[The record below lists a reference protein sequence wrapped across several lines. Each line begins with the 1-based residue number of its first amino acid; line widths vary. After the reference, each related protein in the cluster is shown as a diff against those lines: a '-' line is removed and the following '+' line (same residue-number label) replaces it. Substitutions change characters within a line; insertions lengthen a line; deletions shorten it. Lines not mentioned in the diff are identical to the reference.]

1 VSGGQVIE
9 RPALS
14 QAQALRRAAGAA
26 VVDGFFYATAMGFSL
41 HPLAQPALHGLK
53 VERDVPYRDGG
64 HPQHQL
70 DVWQPKSARGPLPVV
85 IYIHGGGFRFLSK
98 DTHWIFA
105 MIFARRGYLVFNL
118 DYRLAP
124 GNPFPAAVED
134 VCAAYEFV
142 VKNAR
147 RWGGDPER
155 LVIAGE
161 SAGANLST
169 VLALS
174 AVEKRPEAFAR
185 KVYDTGIVP
194 RAVVPAC
201 GIHHVSDPEGRGL
214 KSRFLYDRVAEV
226 TDAYL
231 GGVRLAHPRALELVD
246 PVVTLEKAEGFD
258 RPLPAFYVPCGTWD
272 IMLPD
277 NKRLVAALERHGA
290 PVASRWFERE
300 MHAFHGF
307 AVTPGALKC
316 WRETFDFLAQHV

>member
-1 VSGGQVIE
+1 MSDGHVIE

-14 QAQALRRAAGAA
+14 QVQALRRAMGAA
-26 VVDGFFYATAMGFSL
+26 VVDGFFFALARGFSL
-41 HPLAQPALHGLK
+41 HPLAQPALHGLS
-53 VERDVPYRDGG
+53 VERDIPYREGG
-64 HPQHQL
+64 HPLHQL
-70 DVWQPKSARGPLPVV
+70 DVWRPKNAKGPLPVA

-105 MIFARRGYLVFNL
+105 LIFARRGYLVFNL

-134 VCAAYEFV
+134 VCAAYQWV
-142 VKNAR
+142 VQNAH

-155 LVIAGE
+155 MVVAGE

-174 AVEKRPEAFAR
+174 AVDKRPEPFAR

-201 GIHHVSDPEGRGL
+201 GIHHVSEPERRGL

-231 GGVRLAHPRALELVD
+231 GGVTLSHPRSLELAD
-246 PVVTLEKAEGFD
+246 PVVTLENASGFE

-277 NKRLVAALERHGA
+277 NQRLVAALSRHGA
-290 PVASRWFERE
+290 TVASHWFERE
-300 MHAFHGF
+300 MHAFHGL
-307 AVTPGALKC
+307 AVTPAALQC